1 MSSTLIWV
9 SKVKLLQKLKMKNI
23 GFIGIGLMGFPMAKN
38 LLKSGY
44 NLKAYNRSQDKADR
58 LKEFGAEISLSIK
71 DVVTNSDT
79 IITMLTD
86 DTAVEKVMG
95 SDDFI
100 SNIKE
105 GATVIDM
112 SSVNPVITKKYAEI
126 LKQKNINYLD
136 APVSG
141 GTIGAEE
148 ASLAIM
154 VGGDEETFKN
164 CYELLK
170 KMGNPTL
177 VGPVSSGQISKLA
190 NQIIV
195 GVTIGAVAEAVT
207 LCEKSGTNPNKM
219 IEALSGGWADSKILQ
234 THGKRM
240 IDKDFTPK
248 GKTTTQLKD
257 MTNIINAGKAVETH
271 LPISSLVKE
280 MYKDLVTDGHGN
292 TDHSSLYNAIEKIN
306 KK

>member
-1 MSSTLIWV
+1 M
-9 SKVKLLQKLKMKNI
+9 QI
-23 GFIGIGLMGFPMAKN
+23 GFIGVGLMGFPMAKN
-38 LLKSGY
+38 LLKAGY
-44 NLKAYNRSQDKADR
+44 KLKAFNRSQDKAER
-58 LKEFGAEISLSIK
+58 LKEFGAEISTSIK
-71 DVVTNSDT
+71 GAVTNSDVV
-79 IITMLTD
+79 IAMLTD
-86 DTAVEKVMG
+86 DAAVEKVMG
-95 SDDFI
+95 SDEFI

-112 SSVNPVITKKYAEI
+112 SSVNPVITKRYAEI
-126 LKQKNINYLD
+126 LNKKNINYLD

-154 VGGDEETFKN
+154 VGGDEKIFQE
-164 CYELLK
+164 CYDLLK
-170 KMGNPTL
+170 ILGNPTL
-177 VGPVSSGQISKLA
+177 VGPVTSGQISKLA

-195 GVTIGAVAEAVT
+195 GVTIGAVAEAIT
-207 LCEKSGTNPNKM
+207 LCEKSGTNPSKM

-240 IDKDFTPK
+240 IDKDFSPK

-271 LPISSLVKE
+271 LPISSLIKD
-280 MYKDLVTDGHGN
+280 MYKDLVADGHGN

>member
-1 MSSTLIWV
+1 M
-9 SKVKLLQKLKMKNI
+9 NI
-23 GFIGIGLMGFPMAKN
+23 GFIGIGLMGFPMSKN
-38 LLKSGY
+38 LIKSGY

-71 DVVTNSDT
+71 EVVTNVDVV
-79 IITMLTD
+79 ITMLTD
-86 DTAVEKVMG
+86 DAAVEKVM
-95 SDDFI
+95 SNDEFI

-112 SSVNPVITKKYAEI
+112 SSVNPVITKKYADI
-126 LKQKNINYLD
+126 LKEKNINYLD

-154 VGGDEETFKN
+154 VGGDEKTFKE
-164 CYELLK
+164 CYDLLK
-170 KMGNPTL
+170 ILGNPTL
-177 VGPVSSGQISKLA
+177 VGPVTSGQISKLA

-240 IDKDFTPK
+240 ISKDFSPK

-257 MTNIINAGKAVETH
+257 MTNIINAGKTVETH
-271 LPISSLVKE
+271 LPISSLIKE
-280 MYKDLVTDGHGN
+280 MYKDLVADGHGN

>member
-1 MSSTLIWV
+1 M
-9 SKVKLLQKLKMKNI
+9 QI
-23 GFIGIGLMGFPMAKN
+23 GFIGIGLMGFPMEKN

-44 NLKAYNRSQDKADR
+44 NLKVYNRSQDKADR
-58 LKEFGAEISLSIK
+58 LKEFGAEISVSIK
-71 DVVTNSDT
+71 DVVKNSDV

-86 DTAVEKVMG
+86 DNAVEKVMG
-95 SDDFI
+95 SDEFI

-112 SSVNPVITKKYAEI
+112 SSVNPVLTIKYSKK
-126 LKQKNINYLD
+126 LKEKKINYLD

-148 ASLAIM
+148 ATLAIM
-154 VGGDEETFKN
+154 IGGDEETFKN

>member
-1 MSSTLIWV
+1 M
-9 SKVKLLQKLKMKNI
+9 QI
-23 GFIGIGLMGFPMAKN
+23 GFIGVGLMGFPMAKN

-44 NLKAYNRSQDKADR
+44 KLKAFNRSQVKADR
-58 LKEFGAEISLSIK
+58 LKEFGAEVSSSIK
-71 DVVTNSDT
+71 EVVTNSDVV
-79 IITMLTD
+79 ITMLTD
-86 DTAVEKVMG
+86 DSAVEKVMD
-95 SDDFI
+95 SDEFI
-100 SNIKE
+100 YNIKKD
-105 GATVIDM
+105 ATVIDM
-112 SSVNPVITKKYAEI
+112 SSVNPVITKKYAKI
-126 LKQKNINYLD
+126 LKEKNINYLD

-154 VGGDEETFKN
+154 VGGDEETFKE
-164 CYELLK
+164 CYDLLK
-170 KMGNPTL
+170 ILGNPTL
-177 VGPVSSGQISKLA
+177 VGPASSGQISKLA

-207 LCEKSGTNPNKM
+207 LCEKSGTNPSKM

-240 IDKDFTPK
+240 INKEFSPK

-271 LPISSLVKE
+271 LPISSLIKE
-280 MYKDLVTDGHGN
+280 MYKNLVADGLGN

>member
-1 MSSTLIWV
+1 M
-9 SKVKLLQKLKMKNI
+9 QI
-23 GFIGIGLMGFPMAKN
+23 GFIGVGLMGFPMAKN

-44 NLKAYNRSQDKADR
+44 QLKAFNRSQDKAER
-58 LKEFGAEISLSIK
+58 LKEFGAEISVSIK
-71 DVVTNSDT
+71 DVVTNSDI

-86 DTAVEKVMG
+86 DNAVEKVMD
-95 SDDFI
+95 SDEFI
-100 SNIKE
+100 FNIKK

-112 SSVNPVITKKYAEI
+112 SSVNPVLAIKYSKK
-126 LKQKNINYLD
+126 LKEKKINYLD

-148 ASLAIM
+148 ATLAIM
-154 VGGDEETFKN
+154 IGGDEETFRN

-170 KMGNPTL
+170 IMGNPTL
-177 VGPVSSGQISKLA
+177 VGPISSGQISKLA

-207 LCEKSGTNPNKM
+207 LCEKSGTNPSKM

-240 IDKDFTPK
+240 INKDFTPK

-257 MTNIINAGKAVETH
+257 MTNIVNAGKAAKTH
-271 LPISSLVKE
+271 LPISSLIKE
-280 MYKDLVTDGHGN
+280 MYKDLVADGQGN
-292 TDHSSLYNAIEKIN
+292 TDHSSLYKAIEKIN

>member
-1 MSSTLIWV
+1 M
-9 SKVKLLQKLKMKNI
+9 QNI
-23 GFIGIGLMGFPMAKN
+23 SFIGIGLMGFPMAKN
-38 LLKSGY
+38 LLKSGF
-44 NLKAYNRSQDKADR
+44 NLRAYNRSQDKADR
-58 LKEFGAEISLSIK
+58 LKEFGAEISTSIK
-71 DVVTNSDT
+71 DVVTNSDV

-86 DTAVEKVMG
+86 DAAVEKVMG
-95 SDDFI
+95 SDEFI

-112 SSVNPVITKKYAEI
+112 SSVNPVITKKYFKI
-126 LKQKNINYLD
+126 LKEKNINYLD

-154 VGGDEETFKN
+154 VGGDEETFKQ
-164 CYELLK
+164 CYDLLK
-170 KMGNPTL
+170 ILGNPTL

-207 LCEKSGTNPNKM
+207 LCEKSGTNPIKM

-271 LPISSLVKE
+271 LPISSLIKE
-280 MYKDLVTDGHGN
+280 MYKDLVADGHGN

>member
-1 MSSTLIWV
+1 M
-9 SKVKLLQKLKMKNI
+9 QI

-44 NLKAYNRSQDKADR
+44 NLKVYNRSQDKADR
-58 LKEFGAEISLSIK
+58 LKEFGAEISTSIK
-71 DVVTNSDT
+71 GVVTNSDVV
-79 IITMLTD
+79 IAMLTD
-86 DTAVEKVMG
+86 DAAVEKVMG
-95 SDDFI
+95 SDEFI

-105 GATVIDM
+105 SATVIDM

-126 LKQKNINYLD
+126 LKEKNINYLD

-154 VGGDEETFKN
+154 VGGDEKTFKK
-164 CYELLK
+164 CYDLLK
-170 KMGNPTL
+170 ILGNPTL
-177 VGPVSSGQISKLA
+177 VGPVTSGQISKLA

-207 LCEKSGTNPNKM
+207 LCEKSGTNPSKM

-240 IDKDFTPK
+240 ISKDFSPK

-271 LPISSLVKE
+271 LPISSLIKE
-280 MYKDLVTDGHGN
+280 MYKDLVADGHGN

>member
-1 MSSTLIWV
+1 
-9 SKVKLLQKLKMKNI
+9 
-23 GFIGIGLMGFPMAKN
+23 MGYPMAKN

-58 LKEFGAEISLSIK
+58 LKEFGAEISVSIK
-71 DVVTNSDT
+71 DVVTNSDI

-86 DTAVEKVMG
+86 DKAVEKVM
-95 SDDFI
+95 SSNEFI

-112 SSVNPVITKKYAEI
+112 SSVNPVLTIKYSKK
-126 LKQKNINYLD
+126 LKEKKINYLD

-141 GTIGAEE
+141 GTVGAEE
-148 ASLAIM
+148 ATLAIM
-154 VGGDEETFKN
+154 IGGDEETFKN

-195 GVTIGAVAEAVT
+195 GVTIGAVAEAIT

-240 IDKDFTPK
+240 ISKDFTPK

-257 MTNIINAGKAVETH
+257 MTNIVNAGKAVETH

>member
-1 MSSTLIWV
+1 
-9 SKVKLLQKLKMKNI
+9 MKSI
-23 GFIGIGLMGFPMAKN
+23 AFIGIGLMGFPMAKN
-38 LLKSGY
+38 LLKFGY

-58 LKEFGAEISLSIK
+58 LKEFGAEISVSIK
-71 DVVTNSDT
+71 DVVTNSDI

-86 DTAVEKVMG
+86 DNAVEKVMG
-95 SDDFI
+95 SDEFI

-112 SSVNPVITKKYAEI
+112 SSVNPVLTIKYSKK
-126 LKQKNINYLD
+126 LKEKKINYLD

-154 VGGDEETFKN
+154 VGGNEETFKN

-195 GVTIGAVAEAVT
+195 GVTIGAVAEAIT

-257 MTNIINAGKAVETH
+257 MTNIVNAGKAVETH
-271 LPISSLVKE
+271 LPISSLIKE
-280 MYKDLVTDGHGN
+280 MYKDLVADGHGN
-292 TDHSSLYNAIEKIN
+292 TDHSSLYIAIEKIN

>member
-1 MSSTLIWV
+1 M
-9 SKVKLLQKLKMKNI
+9 QI
-23 GFIGIGLMGFPMAKN
+23 GFIGVGLMGFPMAKN

-44 NLKAYNRSQDKADR
+44 QLKAFNRSQDKAER
-58 LKEFGAEISLSIK
+58 LKEFGAEISVSIK
-71 DVVTNSDT
+71 DVVTNSDI

-86 DTAVEKVMG
+86 DNAVEKVMD
-95 SDDFI
+95 SDEFI
-100 SNIKE
+100 FNIKK

-112 SSVNPVITKKYAEI
+112 SSVNPVLAIKYSKK
-126 LKQKNINYLD
+126 LKEKKINYLD

-148 ASLAIM
+148 ATLAIM
-154 VGGDEETFKN
+154 IGGDEETFRN

-170 KMGNPTL
+170 IMGNPTL
-177 VGPVSSGQISKLA
+177 VGPISSGQISKLA

-207 LCEKSGTNPNKM
+207 LCEKSGTNPSKM

-240 IDKDFTPK
+240 ISKDFSPK

-257 MTNIINAGKAVETH
+257 MTNIINAGKAVDTH
-271 LPISSLVKE
+271 LPISSLIKE
-280 MYKDLVTDGHGN
+280 MYKDLVADGHGN

>member
-1 MSSTLIWV
+1 M
-9 SKVKLLQKLKMKNI
+9 MNI

-58 LKEFGAEISLSIK
+58 LKEFGAEISLSVK
-71 DVVTNSDT
+71 DVVTNADVV
-79 IITMLTD
+79 ITMLTD
-86 DTAVEKVMG
+86 DAAVEKVMS
-95 SDDFI
+95 SDEFI

-112 SSVNPVITKKYAEI
+112 SSVNPVITKKYAGI
-126 LKQKNINYLD
+126 FKKKNINYLD

-154 VGGDEETFKN
+154 VGGNEKTFKQ
-164 CYELLK
+164 CFDLLK
-170 KMGNPTL
+170 ILGNPTL
-177 VGPVSSGQISKLA
+177 VGPVASGQISKLA

-240 IDKDFTPK
+240 ISKDFSPK

-257 MTNIINAGKAVETH
+257 MTNIINAGKTVETH
-271 LPISSLVKE
+271 LPISSLIKE
-280 MYKDLVTDGHGN
+280 MYKDLVADGHGN

>member
-1 MSSTLIWV
+1 
-9 SKVKLLQKLKMKNI
+9 MKSI
-23 GFIGIGLMGFPMAKN
+23 AFIGIGLMGFPMAKN

-58 LKEFGAEISLSIK
+58 LKEFGAEISVSIK
-71 DVVTNSDT
+71 DVVTNSDI

-86 DTAVEKVMG
+86 DNAVEKVMG
-95 SDDFI
+95 SDEFI

-112 SSVNPVITKKYAEI
+112 SSVNPVLTIKYSKK
-126 LKQKNINYLD
+126 LKEKKIDYLD

-148 ASLAIM
+148 ANLAIM

-280 MYKDLVTDGHGN
+280 MYKDLVADGQGN
-292 TDHSSLYNAIEKIN
+292 TDHSSLYKAIEKIN